1 MSAFPNKPTII
12 AAALYG
18 ISTQAE
24 NETRKG
30 VTKLPW
36 ANLTDEQRK
45 PFLAASEF
53 LLGQTFG
60 VCVVDTNRAKLAA
73 AIEAQEID
81 ALDADAN
88 VIVSVFVSI
97 ASVLP

>member
-1 MSAFPNKPTII
+1 MSAFPNKPTLI

-24 NETRKG
+24 QETRKG
-30 VTKLPW
+30 VNKLPW
-36 ANLTDEQRK
+36 ANLSDDQRK
-45 PFLAASEF
+45 PFLVASEF

-60 VCVVDTNRAKLAA
+60 VAPVDVNRAKLAT
-73 AIEAQEID
+73 AIEAQDILE
-81 ALDADAN
+81 ADAN
-88 VIVSVFVSI
+88 VVVAVFVSI